1 MNMNNLFKLNHGRED
16 NDLLAAQI
24 EVPLTF
30 RVHQA
35 GQKHNARTIKSE
47 YILRTGSHHGFGL
60 NALFAYRLYQDLSM
74 TSNSI
79 ERIKG
84 LQTCNLK
91 DLASN
96 PHNISAILQYIPKN
110 SDAASLVEHAYP
122 SAQYGDFNKSDFS
135 FFVKNSNKQLEG
147 EPGSGLLLIA
157 EIYTILQLHNRIE
170 PDNKLQKKI
179 DAVIAASQN

>member
-60 NALFAYRLYQDLSM
+60 SARFAYRLYQDLSA
-74 TSNSI
+74 SGNSI
-79 ERIKG
+79 DRMKG
-84 LQTCNLK
+84 LHTCNLEA
-91 DLASN
+91 LASN
-96 PHNISAILQYIPKN
+96 PHNISAILQYIPKG
-110 SDAASLVEHAYP
+110 DIAKMIELAYP
-122 SAQYGDFNKSDFS
+122 GAQYGDFNKSDFS

-147 EPGSGLLLIA
+147 KPGSGLLLIA
-157 EIYTILQLHNRIE
+157 EIYTILQLHHRIE
-170 PDNKLQKKI
+170 PDNKLQKKL
-179 DAVIAASQN
+179 DAVITASQN